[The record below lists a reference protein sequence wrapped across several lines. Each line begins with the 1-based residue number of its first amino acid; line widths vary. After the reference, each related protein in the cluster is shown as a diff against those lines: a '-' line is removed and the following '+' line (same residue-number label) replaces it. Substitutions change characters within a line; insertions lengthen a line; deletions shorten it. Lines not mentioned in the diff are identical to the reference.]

1 MNIRNNIIEIK
12 VKVDNKTYRLSPDT
26 YNRILDI
33 KGHLT
38 LKEYI
43 KKHIEQFNNERIKTN
58 NQA

>member
-1 MNIRNNIIEIK
+1 MQSNIIEIK
-12 VKVDNKTYRLSPDT
+12 VKVDNKTYRLKPET

-43 KKHIEQFNNERIKTN
+43 KKNNKDFNNDKRT
-58 NQA
+58 

>member
-12 VKVDNKTYRLSPDT
+12 VKIDNKIYRLSPDT

-33 KGHLT
+33 KGNLT

-43 KKHIEQFNNERIKTN
+43 KSNSKEYERFTKNNN
-58 NQA
+58 H

>member
-12 VKVDNKTYRLSPDT
+12 VKIDNKIYRLSPDT

-33 KGHLT
+33 KGNLT

-43 KKHIEQFNNERIKTN
+43 KSNSKEYERFTTN
-58 NQA
+58 NKH